1 MTQVADSGD
10 LLTVGQ
16 VAEALSKP
24 PRTIHHWI
32 SIGRLAASKLDP
44 SKQTSAYVVT
54 RAEVERVRA
63 EEAA

>member
-1 MTQVADSGD
+1 VTQVTDPGD

-16 VAEALSKP
+16 VAEELRKP

-32 SIGRLAASKLDP
+32 SIGRLSAAKLDP